1 MTAFPDAEPVVLQPS
16 TAPQTLCL
24 ALVGDLGYEN
34 SEEVLELVGEAL
46 RSREDARTL
55 RLDCRR
61 LDMVDSTG
69 LSALLQIHRWTQR
82 DGVDLY
88 LDHPGPVLERVLRI
102 TGTYEHLTAPRP
114 PSPRHGT
121 APQAYEIEG

>member
-1 MTAFPDAEPVVLQPS
+1 MTAFPDAEPVVLQPA
-16 TAPQTLCL
+16 TAPHTLCL

-34 SEEVLELVGEAL
+34 SEEVLALVGGELWA
-46 RSREDARTL
+46 REDVRTL

-69 LSALLQIHRWTQR
+69 LAALLQIHRWTQR
-82 DGVDLY
+82 GGMDLY

-114 PSPRHGT
+114 FSHGQGA
-121 APQAYEIEG
+121 APQTYEIEG